1 MFAALAL
8 ALAQS
13 IEWTR
18 VDIDA
23 KFRSEGVA
31 VGDFNGDGKLDI
43 ANGEAWYE
51 APSWKPHAL
60 REGGMKEFD
69 PATQYSRCFAL
80 WSYDVSGDKWPDLI
94 CIDFPGTPC
103 YWLENPAGKDEPWKQ
118 HEIWGDACNESP
130 QFVEAFGVGTP
141 VLVLGSEQEM
151 SLGYLQPPTREHRY
165 ETWTFHAI
173 DKCGTNQLGAQHF
186 SHGLGIGEFN
196 GRRLPEFVTPH
207 GVWLGLPGTDTAS
220 WSLKYFELKSDDSA
234 PVDDGAQMYVDD
246 FDGDGDADIAM
257 SSAHGVG
264 VWWYEQVGTI
274 AKPAFTR
281 HTIDDTFS
289 QSHALCYADI
299 DGDGERDLIT
309 GKRWYAHGPNGDV
322 DAKAEPVVVWYQV
335 KKGSK
340 SAPQFT
346 RHEIE
351 VARGT
356 GIGTQ
361 FQVIDVDGDGRA
373 DIVLSNKRGTH
384 LLLQRA
390 PETKKWRYW
399 EAASVP
405 IVFSATR
412 RGRL

>member
-8 ALAQS
+8 VLAQS

-18 VDIDA
+18 VDIDP

-31 VGDFNGDGKLDI
+31 VGDFNNDGKLDV

-60 REGGMKEFD
+60 REGGMKEFE
-69 PATQYSRCFAL
+69 PATQYSRRFAL
-80 WSYDVSGDKWPDLI
+80 WSHDVNEDDRPDLI

-103 YWLENPAGKDEPWKQ
+103 YWLENPASSAGVWWRK
-118 HEIWGDACNESP
+118 HELDIDACNESP
-130 QFVEAFGVGTP
+130 IFDDCVFDGHAP
-141 VLVLGSEQEM
+141 MDPWLVLASEKQ
-151 SLGYLQPPTREHRY
+151 
-165 ETWTFHAI
+165 HAI
-173 DKCGTNQLGAQHF
+173 GFMNYSPPFRGGKSWKFWAGCSDPSGKSSARF
-186 SHGLGIGEFN
+186 SHGLGIGDVDGDGAPDVF
-196 GRRLPEFVTPH
+196 TPH
-207 GVWLGLPGTDTAS
+207 GAWILHPGFETCDWQLVEWQLRADAKSSPDETARIFAAD
-220 WSLKYFELKSDDSA
+220 L
-234 PVDDGAQMYVDD
+234 
-246 FDGDGDADIAM
+246 DGDRDIDLMA
-257 SSAHGVG
+257 SSAHGAG
-264 VWWYEQVGTI
+264 VWWYERAGTS
-274 AKPAFTR
+274 AEPTFTR

-289 QSHALCYADI
+289 QSHALCYEDI

-309 GKRWYAHGPNGDV
+309 GKRWYAHGPDGDV

-340 SAPQFT
+340 SAPKFT

-361 FQVIDVDGDGRA
+361 FQVIDVDGDQHA

-390 PETKKWRYW
+390 PDAKK
-399 EAASVP
+399 
-405 IVFSATR
+405 
-412 RGRL
+412 

>member
-1 MFAALAL
+1 MFAALVL

-23 KFRSEGVA
+23 KFRSEDVA
-31 VGDFNGDGKLDI
+31 VGDFNHDGVLDI

-51 APSWKPHAL
+51 APTWKPHAL
-60 REGGMKEFD
+60 RPDGMKEFD

-80 WSYDVSGDKWPDLI
+80 WAWDINRDSWPDLI
-94 CIDFPGTPC
+94 CVDFPGTPC

-118 HEIWGDACNESP
+118 YEVFRDACNESP
-130 QFVEAFGVGTP
+130 VFTRVRGGLQP
-141 VLVLGSEQEM
+141 VLVLGSERFGT
-151 SLGYLQPPTREHRY
+151 LGTIAIPEAEQVHQPWP
-165 ETWTFHAI
+165 F
-173 DKCGTNQLGAQHF
+173 QPLGESGAGGGYARF
-186 SHGLGIGEFN
+186 DHGLGVG
-196 GRRLPEFVTPH
+196 GARSRLTEELIVTPR
-207 GVWLGLPGTDTAS
+207 GAWMYLIGTDR
-220 WSLKYFELKSDDSA
+220 SA
-234 PVDDGAQMYVDD
+234 WRWVPFVLGVDEKTPDDGAQMFVDD
-246 FDGDGDADIAM
+246 FDDDGDLDIAM
-257 SSAHGVG
+257 SSAHAVG
-264 VWWYEQVGTI
+264 VWWYERDGTLS
-274 AKPAFTR
+274 KPTFTR
-281 HTIDDTFS
+281 HTIDESFS
-289 QSHALCYADI
+289 QSHALRYADI

-309 GKRWYAHGPNGDV
+309 GKRWYAHGPDGDV

-340 SAPQFT
+340 SAPKFT

-361 FQVIDVDGDGRA
+361 FQVIDVDGDQRA

-390 PETKKWRYW
+390 PEAKK
-399 EAASVP
+399 
-405 IVFSATR
+405 
-412 RGRL
+412 